1 MQDLTPSCP
10 TGRAETSA
18 RRAASGSR
26 AGLRCAV
33 SGSGPPARVGP
44 PRRSRWRLLDDLEN
58 AEPAR
63 LRELLRQAVERIEL
77 SFTVRQQDKRQKYD
91 ATSGHVHFRELSGFV
106 GRGEWI
112 HACKTSEPTTCSFDY
127 SGWLTE
133 GNHLVNVAYRMGK
146 KLQWNAKEFKATGA
160 PEAGPFIRREYRT
173 GWKRV

>member
-26 AGLRCAV
+26 AGLGCAA
-33 SGSGPPARVGP
+33 SGSGLPARVGP

-112 HACKTSEPTTCSFDY
+112 HACKTGAPTTCNFEY
-127 SGWLTE
+127 AGKLTE
-133 GNHLVNVAYRMGK
+133 ANHLGNVAFRTGK
-146 KLQWNAKEFKATGA
+146 KLVWDAKNLRVSNVPAA
-160 PEAGPFIRREYRT
+160 DSLIRRQYRS
-173 GWKRV
+173 GWNLA